1 MEAQVIQLPTPE
13 ISIDRLLTADE
24 LAARWQVP
32 KAQVYRLSREGRLP
46 TVRIGRYYRHALRAV
61 TAFEAAGGVRANA

>member
-1 MEAQVIQLPTPE
+1 MIELPTPE
-13 ISIDRLLTADE
+13 IAIDCLLTAGE

-46 TVRIGRYYRHALRAV
+46 TERIGRYYHYALRAV
-61 TAFEAAGGVRANA
+61 AAFEAAGGVRADV